1 MKPLI
6 CIAGQN
12 SIAVK
17 GLQLV
22 AERYSQHAIC
32 YIPTPSDKSFNQW
45 QPSLI
50 KKAEELGIT
59 RVSLDEIYEEENLIF
74 ISLQFSEIIKT
85 KKFKTKHLYNVHF
98 SKLPKYKGVYTSIHP
113 IRNGE
118 QESGVTLHYIDDG
131 IDTGDIIAQSIVN
144 ISIND
149 TARDFYIKQLES
161 AYLLFEDN
169 LDQLVQNTILS
180 YPQLAEGAS
189 YYSKS
194 SINYSD
200 IKFDLNKTAY
210 EIHNQFRALNFR
222 EYQMPIYRDWQIL
235 KTNILEQ
242 KSTQKAGTLIEES
255 EAHYIIAT
263 VDFDLKL
270 IKDYYPALWSACET
284 GDISQL
290 NHILAFID
298 DLNLRNKHGW
308 NALIIASYHGHVDI
322 MNVLIKRGSSLDSTN
337 YKGTTLL
344 MYALSHFEK
353 SANDDAFK
361 LLLELNT
368 DTSMRDGFGKNIKDY
383 LTEKGLHQMCTL
395 L

>member
-12 SIAVK
+12 LIAVK

-22 AERYSQHAIC
+22 AERYPQHAIC
-32 YIPTPSDKSFNQW
+32 YIPTPSDKGINHW

-50 KKAEELGIT
+50 KKAEELGIR
-59 RVSLDEIYEEENLIF
+59 RVSLDDVYGEAHLIF

-85 KKFKTKHLYNVHF
+85 RKFKSKHLYNVHF

-118 QESGVTLHYIDDG
+118 QEAGVTLHYIDDG
-131 IDTGDIIAQSIVN
+131 IDTGDIIAQNVVS

-149 TARDFYIKQLES
+149 TARDLYIKQSDS
-161 AYLLFEDN
+161 AYLLFKDN
-169 LDQLVQNTILS
+169 LDYLIQATCLS
-180 YPQLAEGAS
+180 CPQPAEGAS

-200 IKFDLNKTAY
+200 VQFDLNKTAY

-222 EYQMPIYRDWQIL
+222 EYQMPIYQDWQIL
-235 KTNILEQ
+235 RTHILEQ
-242 KSTQKAGTLIEES
+242 KSTKKAGTLIEEA

-263 VDFDLKL
+263 IDFDLKL

-284 GDISQL
+284 GDLAQF

-298 DLNLRNKHGW
+298 DFDLRNKHGW
-308 NALIIASYHGHVDI
+308 NALIIASYHGRIDM
-322 MNVLIKRGSSLDSTN
+322 MNALIKLGSSVDSTN
-337 YKGTTLL
+337 YKGTTAL
-344 MYALSHFEK
+344 MYTLSYFEK
-353 SANDDAFK
+353 SGNDNAFK
-361 LLLELNT
+361 LLLELNA
-368 DTSMRDGFGKNIKDY
+368 DISMRDDFGKNIKDY
-383 LTEKGLHQMCTL
+383 ITEKGFSQMLAL